1 MKSEKTPCAVLGS
14 GLIGCDLLVKILK
27 SKYLKCVMFAGQR
40 DDSPGLAFAKD
51 KAPTSTKSIDAILET
66 DAKIVFDAT
75 TAESA
80 KRHAKL
86 LKDRLVIDLTP
97 SKVGAMCIPSLNL
110 QGALNTKNINLI
122 SCGAQVVI
130 PVIDKI
136 KNLERVEVVTTI
148 ASKAAGIG
156 TRNN

>member
-75 TAESA
+75 TAERA
-80 KRHAKL
+80 KSHHQ
-86 LKDRLVIDLTP
+86 P
-97 SKVGAMCIPSLNL
+97 F
-110 QGALNTKNINLI
+110 
-122 SCGAQVVI
+122 
-130 PVIDKI
+130 
-136 KNLERVEVVTTI
+136 
-148 ASKAAGIG
+148 
-156 TRNN
+156 